1 MTGAGGSGA
10 GGLAE
15 VAIAFYAAAT
25 GTGSFEQALELC
37 RNALGAD
44 TAFYYVGRLDDATRL
59 DQHVSGAVSR
69 ERIDEYT
76 VRWAPLNLRQRA
88 WVEVPDGQVIA
99 FERVV
104 PAAEFVQTEAWRAF
118 MRHHVP
124 MLHAIG
130 LAVTVAPGLQ
140 ARFGVGR
147 LPENGPFPDEAR
159 ACFAVLAPHL
169 RRAARARLRL
179 VHADAA
185 SLLPDAVSHV
195 LDLAVA
201 RYDRE
206 GRFVRA
212 NEPMRRLA
220 ARRDG
225 LALGPGGLVPHR
237 PGDAAALADAIRHPR
252 SGVRLPLAR
261 ASGPVPYVADVIATM
276 PPAGHVLV
284 VVSDPAAPSTLTS
297 ASLAELFGLTEGQ
310 AALAREIAEGMPLI
324 AHAARA
330 GIPLETARS
339 RLKTVLARTGCRRQ
353 ADLAAL
359 LARLPAAGPLT
370 P

>member
-1 MTGAGGSGA
+1 MSGTGTSDA

-15 VAIAFYAAAT
+15 VALAFYAAAT
-25 GTGSFEQALELC
+25 GTGTFESALDLC
-37 RNALGAD
+37 RDALGAD
-44 TAFYYVGRLDDATRL
+44 TSFYYVGRLDDATRL
-59 DQHVSGAVSR
+59 DQHVSGVVSR
-69 ERIDEYT
+69 DRLDEYT
-76 VRWAPLNLRQRA
+76 LEWAPLNLRQRA

-104 PAAEFVQTEAWRAF
+104 PTAEFVETEAWRGF

-124 MLHAIG
+124 MLHALG

-147 LPENGPFPDEAR
+147 LPESGPFPDAAR
-159 ACFAVLAPHL
+159 ACFAALAPHL

-179 VHADAA
+179 VDADAA
-185 SLLPDAVSHV
+185 SLLPQAVSGV

-206 GRFVRA
+206 GRFVWA
-212 NEPMRRLA
+212 NGPMRRLA
-220 ARRDG
+220 GRGDG
-225 LALGPGGLVPHR
+225 LALGRRGLVPHR
-237 PGDAAALADAIRHPR
+237 RGDVAALADAIRQPG

-261 ASGPVPYVADVIATM
+261 ASGPLPYVADVVATM

-284 VVSDPAAPSTLTS
+284 VVSDPAAPSKSAT
-297 ASLAELFGLTEGQ
+297 ASLADLFGLTEGQ
-310 AALAREIAEGMPLI
+310 AALARDIAEGVPLA

-339 RLKTVLARTGCRRQ
+339 RLKAVLARTGCRRQ

-359 LARLPAAGPLT
+359 VARLPSLAPT